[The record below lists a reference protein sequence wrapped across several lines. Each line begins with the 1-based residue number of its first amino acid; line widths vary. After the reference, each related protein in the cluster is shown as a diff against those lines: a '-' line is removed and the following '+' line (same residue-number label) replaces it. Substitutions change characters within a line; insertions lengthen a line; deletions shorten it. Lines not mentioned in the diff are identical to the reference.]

1 VLAGLNPSE
10 IRDVIPVIHA
20 IRDAGVT
27 ILLIE
32 HVMQA
37 VMSLSDY
44 TWVLNQGAIIAEG
57 PRRMWS
63 PIPMSSKP
71 ISARAWRNASPSGR
85 QPVLE
90 VSNLRSRIRCGRGVA
105 RHRLVHQ
112 QGRDRDAAGVQRRRQ
127 DDVLSGNVSGLM
139 QPWSGSI
146 TFEGQTD
153 CRVYAAGD
161 CRRGLIQVPEGRHVF
176 PNMTVRENL
185 ELGSYRRGK
194 SNRTRNIE
202 HVAEIFP
209 RLRERFSQ
217 NAGTL
222 SGGEQQMLAIGR
234 GMMAEP
240 QLLILDEPS
249 IGLSP
254 LLVEEMFSPDQAA
267 QHRRDLTI
275 LLVEQN
281 VLQSMEI
288 ADRAFVME
296 NGEIKLSGIPADL
309 MDDPELQRSY
319 LGLA

>member
-1 VLAGLNPSE
+1 
-10 IRDVIPVIHA
+10 
-20 IRDAGVT
+20 
-27 ILLIE
+27 
-32 HVMQA
+32 
-37 VMSLSDY
+37 
-44 TWVLNQGAIIAEG
+44 
-57 PRRMWS
+57 
-63 PIPMSSKP
+63 
-71 ISARAWRNASPSGR
+71 
-85 QPVLE
+85 VLE
-90 VSNLRSRIRCGRGVA
+90 VSNLRAGYGAVEVLRGIDLSISKGEIVT
-105 RHRLVHQ
+105 LL
-112 QGRDRDAAGVQRRRQ
+112 GSNGVGKTTFSA
-127 DDVLSGNVSGLM
+127 VVSGLM

-146 TFEGQTD
+146 IFEGKPI
-153 CRVYAAGD
+153 AGLAPQAIVD
-161 CRRGLIQVPEGRHVF
+161 EGLIQVPEGRHVF

-254 LLVEEMFSPDQAA
+254 LLVEEMFSLIKQLNTDG
-267 QHRRDLTI
+267 LTI

-296 NGEIKLSGIPADL
+296 NGEIKLSGVPADL